1 MSSIAVMDE
10 QGILSTPN
18 FLQRVFK
25 RLSDEFGS
33 AAEDWSSAVQKL
45 RRFQDEKLLDNPTPE
60 NLKAHRL
67 VIESL
72 ITFGSFMANA
82 TGDPVYSN
90 RETHAMVEATLQIL
104 RDDLALWHGN
114 QNTPEKSAQILAA
127 CFPA

>member
-1 MSSIAVMDE
+1 MDE
-10 QGILSTPN
+10 KGILAALG
-18 FLQRVFK
+18 FLQSAIK
-25 RLSDEFGS
+25 RLSVELDS
-33 AAEDWSSAVQKL
+33 TAEDWSAAVQRL
-45 RRFQDEKLLDNPTPE
+45 RRFQDQKLLDNPSSE

-114 QNTPEKSAQILAA
+114 QNTPEKSAKILAA